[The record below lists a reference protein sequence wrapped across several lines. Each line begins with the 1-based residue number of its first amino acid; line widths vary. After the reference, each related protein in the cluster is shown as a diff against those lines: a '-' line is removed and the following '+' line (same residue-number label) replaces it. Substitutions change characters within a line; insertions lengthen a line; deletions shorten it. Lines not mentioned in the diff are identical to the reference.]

1 MPVRKGIRAS
11 NQGMIKERLIA
22 VWDRKKLSAPKLEK
36 LTGIDRSSWYH
47 LRNGKRRANEQDIE
61 AIVQMFPQYAFWIA
75 SGQIAPEIGQTSPDY
90 DEANR
95 NSSQPNAG

>member
-1 MPVRKGIRAS
+1 MIR
-11 NQGMIKERLIA
+11 ERLID

-95 NSSQPNAG
+95 NLSQPNAG